1 MHRLRSLTLV
11 PLLFVGA
18 NVLRDVNAA
27 DPRKPGPYP
36 VGVRTEIFVDQ
47 DRTCAITQKPRTLV
61 SEIWYPAADD
71 ADKAPLNRFVDF
83 FGLDEAKLAAGKM
96 VMTRFGGD
104 FDKLNER
111 FRNVG
116 RRNAAVRAGQFPL
129 LVFSHGNGGFRHQNT
144 FQAEYLASHGYF
156 VVAPDHTG
164 NAAVT
169 LLPDQVL
176 IYSSQTRSAERRD
189 DRPRDV
195 SFLIT
200 QLSSLSQKPDHW
212 LGGRVAAGRFGA
224 LGHSFGGFTVC
235 RAIELDARI
244 KAILPMTLAGT
255 LTEAGDAKPCEVPLM
270 VLLGDKDRTVG
281 ERGNQR
287 STAYFEQA
295 TGPKY
300 LLNFKDAGHYTFTEM
315 AQINPQWGDGLGVEK
330 DKEGN
335 VTLKFSDAAEDQR
348 ITKEYSVGFF
358 DAYVKEDAAARQFID
373 ANHDPDELTYR
384 KE

>member
-1 MHRLRSLTLV
+1 MNSTLRGIAMAIVCFGGIVRLH
-11 PLLFVGA
+11 PAQG
-18 NVLRDVNAA
+18 A
-27 DPRKPGPYP
+27 DPRKPGPFL
-36 VGVRTEIFVDQ
+36 VGVRTEVFVDQ
-47 DRTCAITQKPRTLV
+47 DRTCAITGKPRTLV
-61 SEIWYPAADD
+61 TEIWYPAVTD
-71 ADKAPLNRFVDF
+71 AKAPPNRFTDF
-83 FGLDEAKLAAGKM
+83 FGLDEARLAAGKL
-96 VMTRFGGD
+96 VMSRFGGD
-104 FDKLNER
+104 FDQLNER
-111 FRNVG
+111 FRNVA
-116 RRNAAVRAGQFPL
+116 RRGAALREGKFPL

-144 FQAEYLASHGYF
+144 FQAEYLASHGYV

-164 NAAVT
+164 NAAVS
-169 LLPDQVL
+169 LLPDQVV
-176 IYSSQTRSAERRD
+176 IYSSQTRTPERRD

-200 QLSSLSQKPDHW
+200 HLGKLNEESGHW
-212 LGGRVAAGRFGA
+212 LAGHVAVDRCGA

-255 LTEAGDAKPCEVPLM
+255 LAETTESKPCAVPLM

-287 STAYFEQA
+287 STAYFDHA

-315 AQINPQWGDGLGVEK
+315 AQINPKWGDGLGVEK

-335 VTLKFSDAAEDQR
+335 VTQTFSDAIEDQR
-348 ITKEYSVGFF
+348 ITNEYSVGFF
-358 DAYVKEDAAARQFID
+358 DAFLNSDESARKFID
-373 ANHDPDELTYR
+373 ANHAPEELVYR
-384 KE
+384 RD

>member
-1 MHRLRSLTLV
+1 MKR
-11 PLLFVGA
+11 
-18 NVLRDVNAA
+18 VLRIVPFLILAAVAIRSAGAA

-36 VGVRTEIFVDQ
+36 VGVRTEVYVDQ
-47 DRTCAITQKPRTLV
+47 DRLCAITQKPRTLV
-61 SEIWYPAADD
+61 TEIWYPATDD
-71 ADKAPLNRFVDF
+71 ANKTPVNRFTDF
-83 FGLDEAKLAAGKM
+83 FGVDEAKLAAGKL
-96 VMTRFGGD
+96 VMNRFGGD

-111 FRNVG
+111 FRNVA
-116 RRNAAVRAGQFPL
+116 RRNAAVRGGKFPL

-144 FQAEYLASHGYF
+144 FQAEYLASHGYI

-169 LLPDQVL
+169 LLPDQIL
-176 IYSSQTRSAERRD
+176 IYSSQTRSPERRD

-200 QLSSLSQKPDHW
+200 HATKLSESNDHW
-212 LGGRVAAGRFGA
+212 LGGHVALDQCAA

-235 RAIELDARI
+235 RLAELDARI
-244 KAILPMTLAGT
+244 KAIMPMTLAGT
-255 LTEAGDAKPCEVPLM
+255 LVEAGDTKPCTIPLM

-281 ERGNQR
+281 DRGNQR
-287 STAYFEQA
+287 SIAYFEQA

-330 DKEGN
+330 DKEGK
-335 VTLKFSDAAEDQR
+335 VTLKFSDAIEDQR

-358 DAYVKEDAAARQFID
+358 DAYLKHDDAARQFID
-373 ANHDPDELTYR
+373 TNHDPAEMEYR
-384 KE
+384 K